1 MSAARWKDRQLWLAA
16 LFAALVLA
24 FYLDAQSAIGLLGPD
39 EPRYASIG
47 REMAHSGDWM
57 TPRLWGE
64 PWFEKPPLLYWMTGA
79 AFRLGFANE
88 LAPRVPVALLSA
100 LFLVFQWAVLR
111 RLLGEAVAWA
121 ATQMLATCAGWAA
134 YSFVAVTDLPLAV
147 FFQSAVLLA
156 WLWLETGR
164 QSALYGA
171 AGALAAAVLAKGLV
185 PVVLILPV
193 LWLSRRRWRQWLG
206 PAALAA
212 ALAAPWF
219 ALMLWLHG
227 RAFFDE
233 FFLRHHLSRFTSS
246 ELQHVQPFWFY
257 VPVLLAGLLPWTPV
271 PLLTG
276 WRAWRDT
283 RLKIPLFILVFGF
296 VFFSLSRNKLPGY
309 LLPLLPSFCILSAAG
324 LVKARTAGR
333 AFFWTVMLAS
343 LAPAA
348 AGMLPEALLYGI
360 RAAGFTGLRW
370 ELTAA
375 LIPAGLLAWWLD
387 GRGRRMAAAA
397 LVAVVAGGLLWHV
410 KRSAAPALDELV
422 SARGLWRRAAANRDH
437 ICILRLHRT
446 WRYGVAYYAGAPLPD
461 CAVRPLPLAIDQAPG
476 AFPRI
481 VPLVQTGIAAGGP
494 AIE

>member
-1 MSAARWKDRQLWLAA
+1 MWLAA
-16 LFAALVLA
+16 LFAAAVVA
-24 FYLDAQSAIGLLGPD
+24 FYLDALSATGLLGPD
-39 EPRYASIG
+39 EPRYAAIG
-47 REMAHSGDWM
+47 REMARSGDWM
-57 TPRLWGE
+57 TPRLWGR
-64 PWFEKPPLLYWMTGA
+64 PWFEKPPLLYWMTAA
-79 AFRLGFANE
+79 AFRLGLSDD

-100 LFLVFQWAVLR
+100 LFLIFQWALLR
-111 RLLGEAVAWA
+111 RLVGEAAAWA
-121 ATQMLATCAGWAA
+121 ATLMLATCAGWAA
-134 YSFVAVTDLPLAV
+134 YSVVAVTDLPLAV
-147 FFQSAVLLA
+147 FFQTAVLLV
-156 WLWLETGR
+156 WFWMETGR
-164 QSALYGA
+164 RPALYGA

-185 PVVLILPV
+185 PVVLIVPV
-193 LWLSRRRWRQWLG
+193 LWLSRRRWREWLG

-219 ALMLWLHG
+219 ALVLWLHG

-233 FFLRHHLSRFTSS
+233 FFLRHHLSRFTSG

-257 VPVLLAGLLPWTPV
+257 APVLLAGVLPWTPV

-276 WRAWRDT
+276 WRAWRDA
-283 RLKIPLFILVFGF
+283 RLKIPLLILIFGF

-309 LLPLLPSFCILSAAG
+309 LLPLLPSFCILAG
-324 LVKARTAGR
+324 AGFEKARSAGR
-333 AFFWTVMLAS
+333 ALFWTVMLAS

-375 LIPAGLLAWWLD
+375 LIPAGLLVWWMD

-397 LVAVVAGGLLWHV
+397 LAAVLAGSLLWHV

-422 SARGLWRRAAANRDH
+422 SARGLWRRAAPYRDR
-437 ICILRLHRT
+437 ICILRLHRS
-446 WRYGVAYYAGAPLPD
+446 WRYGLAYYAGEPLPD
-461 CAVRPLPLAIDQAPG
+461 CADRPLPLAIDQAPG

-481 VPLVQTGIAAGGP
+481 VPLARAGIAGGGR
-494 AIE
+494 AVE